1 VVDPVRDRVRSESI
15 RQALRRL
22 GYIEGQNIMFESR
35 YTEGKADRLPLLA
48 GDLVR
53 LKVDVIVVAGGNAV
67 IQAVMDAT
75 KTIPVVLEGQGGDP
89 VKEGFIE
96 SLARPGG
103 NITGVNSITNELG
116 GKRLE
121 LIKEVV
127 PKAARVAVLY
137 DPGTQG
143 ASKEVKNDLPV
154 AAQALRLTVSPRQ
167 VHTAEDFEK
176 VFEGLRKEH
185 FDALYVRSS
194 GALMR
199 LNIKRITGLAL
210 KIRIPSIHP
219 TGEEVDAGGL
229 MSYAADLTDIH
240 QRVAYY
246 VDRILKGAKPADLPV
261 ERPTKFELAVNLKTA
276 KLIGLTIPQRVLV
289 RADRVIK

>member
-1 VVDPVRDRVRSESI
+1 
-15 RQALRRL
+15 
-22 GYIEGQNIMFESR
+22 M
-35 YTEGKADRLPLLA
+35 
-48 GDLVR
+48 
-53 LKVDVIVVAGGNAV
+53 VAGGNAV
-67 IQAVMDAT
+67 IQAVINAT

-89 VKEGFIE
+89 VREGFIE

-103 NITGVNSITNELG
+103 NITGVTSITNELG

-121 LIKEVV
+121 LLKEVV

-137 DPGTQG
+137 DPSTQG
-143 ASKEVKNDLPV
+143 ASKEVNDDLPV
-154 AAQALRLTVSPRQ
+154 AAHALRLTVSPWQ
-167 VHTAEDFEK
+167 VHTADDFEK
-176 VFEGLRKEH
+176 VFGELRKEH
-185 FDALYVRSS
+185 FEALYVRSS

-199 LNIKRITGLAL
+199 LNIKRITDLAL

-229 MSYAADLTDIH
+229 MSYAADLADIH

-246 VDRILKGAKPADLPV
+246 VDKILKGAKPADLPV
-261 ERPTKFELAVNLKTA
+261 ATPTKFELAINLNTA
-276 KLIGLTIPQRVLV
+276 KEIGVTIPQKVLA